1 MILELFV
8 GFLLLL
14 ILAAFILGMIF
25 LCLMLIRFIR
35 DELREMKER
44 DGNDSQV

>member
-8 GFLLLL
+8 GVLLLL
-14 ILAAFILGMIF
+14 LLVLLILGVIY
-25 LCLMLIRFIR
+25 LCLILIVYIK

-44 DGNDSQV
+44 DGK